1 MDTIEITSEETA
13 SEKPGAEAPVTETAP
28 SEKPAGLP
36 EKFESVDELVKSYQ
50 ELEKKLGT
58 TSPEETPKA
67 EKESLEIGEQAA
79 NSAGLDMDALVQEYQ
94 TDGQLSDTTYEK
106 FEKVGITKEYVD
118 TYIAGQEALQQR
130 QSSEIKSTVGGDEAY
145 SKLVTWASDN
155 LNAAEQEAYNNAVN
169 SGDMET
175 VKLAVSGLQAR
186 YVSNTGSEPNLL
198 DGKTSTPASPG
209 YDSWAQVTAAMA
221 DPRYEK
227 DSAYRNEVQ
236 NKLKGSNL

>member
-1 MDTIEITSEETA
+1 VDTIEITSEETTP
-13 SEKPGAEAPVTETAP
+13 EQPGAEAPATEAAP
-28 SEKPAGLP
+28 PEKPAGLP

-50 ELEKKLGT
+50 ELEKKLGAAST
-58 TSPEETPKA
+58 EETPKV
-67 EKESLEIGEQAA
+67 EKEGLEIAEQAA
-79 NSAGLDMDALVQEYQ
+79 DSAGLDMDALVQEYQ
-94 TDGQLSDTTYEK
+94 KDGQLSDNTYQK

-130 QSSEIKSTVGGDEAY
+130 QSSEIKNTVGGDEAY

-186 YVSNTGSEPNLL
+186 YIGNTGSEPNLL
-198 DGKTSTPASPG
+198 SGKASAPTTPG
-209 YDSWAQVTAAMA
+209 YQSWAQVTAAMA
-221 DPRYEK
+221 DPRYET
-227 DSAYRNEVQ
+227 DSAYRAEIQ
-236 NKLKGSNL
+236 NKLKGSSL

>member
-28 SEKPAGLP
+28 SEKLAGLP

-130 QSSEIKSTVGGDEAY
+130 QSSEIKGTVGGDEAY

>member
-1 MDTIEITSEETA
+1 VDTIEITSEETTP
-13 SEKPGAEAPVTETAP
+13 EQPGAEAPATEAAP
-28 SEKPAGLP
+28 PEKPAGLP

-58 TSPEETPKA
+58 ASTEETPKV
-67 EKESLEIGEQAA
+67 EKEGLEIAEQAA
-79 NSAGLDMDALVQEYQ
+79 DSAGLDMDALVQEYQ
-94 TDGQLSDTTYEK
+94 KDGQLSDNTYQK

-130 QSSEIKSTVGGDEAY
+130 QSSEIKNTVGGDEAY

-186 YVSNTGSEPNLL
+186 YIGNTGSEPNLL
-198 DGKTSTPASPG
+198 SGKASAPTTPG
-209 YDSWAQVTAAMA
+209 YQSWAQVTAAMA
-221 DPRYEK
+221 DPRYET
-227 DSAYRNEVQ
+227 DSAYRAEIQ
-236 NKLKGSNL
+236 NKLKGSSL